1 MSIAGRIEEQITA
14 AVAPLEERVG
24 QLEQLVAKLVARPEP
39 AARPDA
45 PAPAK
50 KTAAARPATT
60 RGKTGA

>member
-1 MSIAGRIEEQITA
+1 MSIAGRIEEQIAA
-14 AVAPLEERVG
+14 AVTPLEERVE
-24 QLEQLVAKLVARPEP
+24 QLEQLVAKLVDRLAPPQE
-39 AARPDA
+39 AAA